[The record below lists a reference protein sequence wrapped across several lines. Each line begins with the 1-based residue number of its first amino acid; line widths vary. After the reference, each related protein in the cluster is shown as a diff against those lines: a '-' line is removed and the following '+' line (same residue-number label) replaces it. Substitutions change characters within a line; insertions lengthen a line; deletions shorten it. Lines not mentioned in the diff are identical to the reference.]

1 MHIGNYIRDVIKEKR
16 YSVSEIADL
25 VSKSETSVRKD
36 FEKSNLH
43 MGALEAYAEA
53 LSINL
58 YEILADVWKTVH
70 EGGEIKPYEETD
82 LVNKAM
88 ANESQGGIFSSKK
101 TCPILLDRCG
111 MKFNFHSDF
120 QNQQAYWGRHPQSII
135 SFGGI
140 LLGPADC

>member
-101 TCPILLDRCG
+101 TKPNKEILT
-111 MKFNFHSDF
+111 
-120 QNQQAYWGRHPQSII
+120 I
-135 SFGGI
+135 SLEVIGLKKDEI
-140 LLGPADC
+140 LKILFEK

>member
-1 MHIGNYIRDVIKEKR
+1 MVGNI
-16 YSVSEIADL
+16 
-25 VSKSETSVRKD
+25 
-36 FEKSNLH
+36 
-43 MGALEAYAEA
+43 
-53 LSINL
+53 LSILSTCSNNANGG
-58 YEILADVWKTVH
+58 YEGYK
-70 EGGEIKPYEETD
+70 
-82 LVNKAM
+82 N
-88 ANESQGGIFSSKK
+88 KK